1 MYNNYN
7 RRRNSTGFLV
17 PVLAGLAIG
26 NAVTGIYNSHR
37 AHDMEDFAD
46 HVQAYNQQVASQ
58 LADDY
63 PSIDGLVLHHDGK
76 TLTFTMSKDGA
87 AETCKGQYEVKA
99 EHAEAIGTIACTATT
114 KVEQ

>member
-7 RRRNSTGFLV
+7 RRRNSSSFLV
-17 PVLAGLAIG
+17 PILAGVALSNG
-26 NAVTGIYNSHR
+26 LLNIYNGHH
-37 AHDMEDFAD
+37 ANDMEDFAD

-63 PSIDGLVLHHDGK
+63 PSIDSLVLHHDGK

-87 AETCKGQYEVKA
+87 TETCKGQYKVKA
-99 EHAEAIGTIACTATT
+99 EHAEAIGTIACTATA